1 MSSESQRAIDEE
13 VESHAPSEAAAP
25 AATPPPA
32 AAGGPG
38 QDALF
43 QQIAELIRRV
53 TQNVPEVP
61 PPPPVA
67 VQVPPPVVAQAQP
80 RPPIEKLRKY
90 GATDF
95 RGKKEDDPSAA
106 EFWLESTERVL
117 QQLQCSPVDSL
128 MCAVSLLKDEAYRW
142 WTTLTQMVRP
152 ERQTWE
158 FFLSEFKKKYVGA
171 LYIEE
176 RRREFLYLRQGR
188 LTVTEYEREFV
199 RLSKYATEIVPTE
212 EERCK
217 RFEQGLHADIRMYLT
232 AMHIRELS
240 VLVETAHSL
249 ERIKEEEQSRKQ
261 KGQQKRSQSQYQ
273 GQSSASQT
281 SSKRQREF
289 QQSGQRGP
297 PRQIQRPGQSLV
309 VRSGQQTT
317 SVSSTGGPGRGLPPV
332 CEHCGRRHGGVCRRL
347 TGACYL
353 CGTSEHFMKDCP
365 RGQSVQPMQTERFM
379 PSGSRGRGRGR
390 GESSNAQSHRV
401 SETVD
406 RPDTRAPARAYAIR
420 AKEDQDKPDVIAGE
434 GTSKGKEIARE

>member
-1 MSSESQRAIDEE
+1 MSSESQRAADEE
-13 VESHAPSEAAAP
+13 VESYAPSEAAAAAAPAP
-25 AATPPPA
+25 AAAPPPA

-61 PPPPVA
+61 PPPPV
-67 VQVPPPVVAQAQP
+67 VAQAQP

-90 GATDF
+90 GATEF

-106 EFWLESTERVL
+106 EFWL
-117 QQLQCSPVDSL
+117 
-128 MCAVSLLKDEAYRW
+128 
-142 WTTLTQMVRP
+142 
-152 ERQTWE
+152 
-158 FFLSEFKKKYVGA
+158 
-171 LYIEE
+171 
-176 RRREFLYLRQGR
+176 GR

-232 AMHIRELS
+232 VMHIRELS

-249 ERIKEEEQSRKQ
+249 ERIKEEEQSRRQ

-289 QQSGQRGP
+289 
-297 PRQIQRPGQSLV
+297 
-309 VRSGQQTT
+309 
-317 SVSSTGGPGRGLPPV
+317 
-332 CEHCGRRHGGVCRRL
+332 
-347 TGACYL
+347 
-353 CGTSEHFMKDCP
+353 
-365 RGQSVQPMQTERFM
+365 
-379 PSGSRGRGRGR
+379 
-390 GESSNAQSHRV
+390 
-401 SETVD
+401 
-406 RPDTRAPARAYAIR
+406 
-420 AKEDQDKPDVIAGE
+420 
-434 GTSKGKEIARE
+434 